1 MEGPTV
7 RPRSEPTRRRG
18 AASRGRT
25 IAVLVALLTLAG
37 LGTPAVAAAQGQQP
51 DPGASS
57 SSVPPPEEPPET
69 TVPEDPTTTTTT
81 TTEPEEPADT
91 TVPEDA
97 GDDGVPDESTG
108 SEEPTA
114 VDASGD
120 DDGTDPADALTWA
133 AIGLTLLLLGVGVG
147 WMLRRPAGPSG
158 PPSDTDWPGRGDL
171 V

>member
-1 MEGPTV
+1 
-7 RPRSEPTRRRG
+7 
-18 AASRGRT
+18 
-25 IAVLVALLTLAG
+25 
-37 LGTPAVAAAQGQQP
+37 
-51 DPGASS
+51 
-57 SSVPPPEEPPET
+57 
-69 TVPEDPTTTTTT
+69 
-81 TTEPEEPADT
+81 
-91 TVPEDA
+91 
-97 GDDGVPDESTG
+97 
-108 SEEPTA
+108 